1 MLISCNR
8 LKKYIKNAQDI
19 DFLHIWDDFTL
30 RVAEVEG
37 VQVKGNDMDNVV
49 TAKIVSCEKHPESD
63 KLSLLKV
70 SDGEKEYN
78 IVCGAPNVRVG
89 LIGALV
95 RDGGMVSGFK
105 IKTRKLAGYPSEG
118 MMCAV
123 DELGIGTDHEG
134 ILELPGDTPIG
145 VDFKKLYP
153 VEDII
158 VEIDN
163 KSLTNR
169 PDLWGHYGIAR
180 EVCAITDHELLP
192 LDLLDIPN
200 NQKDLDIKVSNQELC
215 KRYCGLKIE
224 NLQNNKTPL
233 EMQIFLH
240 YAGMRSINLFVD
252 LTNFLMLEL
261 GQPMHAFDARVV
273 KNIDVKLAK
282 EKDTYT
288 TLDGVERLLSKDT
301 LMITNGDA
309 YFGIAGVMGGLDSE
323 ILSDTTSVFLES
335 ACFDAGNIRKSAVRL
350 GLRTEASARYEKSLD
365 PNMCDVALKRLAYLL
380 KNENPDMVIA
390 SNLTDVY
397 PEPLEEKI
405 VILKKDKLKAYTA
418 IDFSDNEV
426 VKSLESLDFKVN
438 VLEDAYEVIVP
449 TFRATKD
456 VSMDADIIEEIVRLY
471 GYENIKEIPLKLELT
486 GKEEDT
492 VWNKEYDVKRY
503 LATRYSLREVHS
515 YLWYETSL
523 LKTCHLEKSGVT
535 LLGKN
540 ENNLLRDDLSL
551 SLLPIVKNNLKN
563 VDKLGIFEIGTVIVD
578 NQNKRRL
585 SILLADD
592 ESKMMNLYYEAK
604 KIVVSLFKSLKHIK
618 VDFKKGRMFDYYDEN
633 LSNEILIHKNVLGYV
648 HVFNGECTRYIGKK
662 KALVA
667 IDIDFDMYVS
677 LDPQEILYENVSK
690 YPNVTLDYTILTS
703 KDFKYEELL
712 KVLKPFNNKYV
723 KEYRLVGTYEDKEV
737 KKYTM
742 RYVLSSEEKTLETKE
757 IDKFKE
763 KFMEHIAK
771 NGLEILS

>member
-503 LATRYSLREVHS
+503 LATRYSLREIHS

>member
-503 LATRYSLREVHS
+503 LATRYSLREIHS

-763 KFMEHIAK
+763 KFMEHIEK

>member
-503 LATRYSLREVHS
+503 LATRYSLREIHS

-742 RYVLSSEEKTLETKE
+742 RYVLGSEEKTLETKE

>member
-134 ILELPGDTPIG
+134 ILELPSDIPIG

-288 TLDGVERLLSKDT
+288 TLDDVERLLSKDT

-397 PEPLEEKI
+397 PEPLEEKT

-418 IDFSDNEV
+418 IDFSDDEV
-426 VKSLESLDFKVN
+426 VKSLESLDFKVK

-503 LATRYSLREVHS
+503 LATRYSLHEVHS

-618 VDFKKGRMFDYYDEN
+618 VDFKKGRMFDYYDEK

-742 RYVLSSEEKTLETKE
+742 RYVLGSEEKTLETKE

>member
-323 ILSDTTSVFLES
+323 ILPDTTSVFLES
-335 ACFDAGNIRKSAVRL
+335 ACFDAGSIRKSAVRL

-397 PEPLEEKI
+397 PEPLEEKT

-503 LATRYSLREVHS
+503 LATRYSLREIHS

-742 RYVLSSEEKTLETKE
+742 RYVLGSEEKTLETKE

-763 KFMEHIAK
+763 KFMEHIEK

>member
-134 ILELPGDTPIG
+134 ILELPSDTPIG

-503 LATRYSLREVHS
+503 LATRYSLREIHS

>member
-8 LKKYIKNAQDI
+8 LKKYIKNASDI
-19 DFLHIWDDFTL
+19 DFLTIWDDFTL

-37 VQVKGNDMDNVV
+37 VTVKGNDMDNVV
-49 TAKIVSCEKHPESD
+49 TAKIVACEKHPESE

-70 SDGEKEYN
+70 SDREKEYN

-134 ILELPGDTPIG
+134 ILELPSDTPIG
-145 VDFKKLYP
+145 VDFKKMYP

-180 EVCAITDHELLP
+180 EVCAITNHELLP
-192 LDLLDIPN
+192 LELLELSNDK
-200 NQKDLDIKVSNQELC
+200 KDLEIKIHNPELC

-233 EMQIFLH
+233 DMQIFLY

-252 LTNFLMLEL
+252 LTNYLMLEL

-273 KNIDVKLAK
+273 KSIEVKLAK

-288 TLDGVERLLSKDT
+288 TLDGVERVLSKDT
-301 LMITNGDA
+301 LMITNGDE

-323 ILSDTTSVFLES
+323 ILPDTNSIFLES
-335 ACFDAGNIRKSAVRL
+335 ACFDAGSIRKSAVRL

-365 PNMCDVALKRLAYLL
+365 PNMCDVAIKRLAYLL
-380 KNENPDMVIA
+380 KQENPDMEIV

-397 PEPLEEKI
+397 PNPLTEKI
-405 VILKKDKLKAYTA
+405 VVLKKDKLQTYTA
-418 IDFSDNEV
+418 IHFSDDQV
-426 VKSLESLDFKVN
+426 VASLESLGFKVK
-438 VLEDAYEVIVP
+438 VLEDAYKIIVP
-449 TFRATKD
+449 TYRATKD

-492 VWNKEYDVKRY
+492 IWNKEYDVKKY
-503 LATRYSLREVHS
+503 LATRYSLNEVHS
-515 YLWYETSL
+515 YLWYDSSL
-523 LKTCHLEKSGVT
+523 LKACHLEKTGVT

-551 SLLPIVKNNLKN
+551 SLLPVVKNNLKN

-578 NQNKRRL
+578 NENKRRL

-592 ESKMMNLYYEAK
+592 ESKMMNLYYQAK
-604 KIVVSLFKSLKHIK
+604 EIVVSLFKSLKHIQ
-618 VDFKKGRMFDYYDEN
+618 VDFKKGKMFSYYNEN
-633 LSNEILIHKNVLGYV
+633 LSNEIIVNKKAIGYV
-648 HVFNGECTRYIGKK
+648 HVFNGECVRYIGKK
-662 KALVA
+662 KAMVA
-667 IDIDFDMYVS
+667 IEIDFDKYV
-677 LDPQEILYENVSK
+677 DEDANEILYENISK

-703 KDFKYEELL
+703 KDFKYDELL
-712 KVLKPFNNKYV
+712 KILKPFNNKYV

-742 RYVLSSEEKTLETKE
+742 RYILGSEEKTLETKE

-763 KFMEHIAK
+763 KFMEHVAK
-771 NGLEILS
+771 NGLDILS

>member
-397 PEPLEEKI
+397 PEPLEEKT

-492 VWNKEYDVKRY
+492 IWNKEYDVKRY

-690 YPNVTLDYTILTS
+690 YPNVTLDYTILTN
-703 KDFKYEELL
+703 KEFTYEELL

-742 RYVLSSEEKTLETKE
+742 RYVLGSEEKTLETKE

-763 KFMEHIAK
+763 KFMEHIEK

>member
-1 MLISCNR
+1 
-8 LKKYIKNAQDI
+8 
-19 DFLHIWDDFTL
+19 
-30 RVAEVEG
+30 
-37 VQVKGNDMDNVV
+37 
-49 TAKIVSCEKHPESD
+49 
-63 KLSLLKV
+63 
-70 SDGEKEYN
+70 
-78 IVCGAPNVRVG
+78 
-89 LIGALV
+89 
-95 RDGGMVSGFK
+95 
-105 IKTRKLAGYPSEG
+105 
-118 MMCAV
+118 
-123 DELGIGTDHEG
+123 
-134 ILELPGDTPIG
+134 
-145 VDFKKLYP
+145 
-153 VEDII
+153 
-158 VEIDN
+158 
-163 KSLTNR
+163 
-169 PDLWGHYGIAR
+169 
-180 EVCAITDHELLP
+180 
-192 LDLLDIPN
+192 
-200 NQKDLDIKVSNQELC
+200 
-215 KRYCGLKIE
+215 
-224 NLQNNKTPL
+224 
-233 EMQIFLH
+233 
-240 YAGMRSINLFVD
+240 
-252 LTNFLMLEL
+252 
-261 GQPMHAFDARVV
+261 
-273 KNIDVKLAK
+273 
-282 EKDTYT
+282 
-288 TLDGVERLLSKDT
+288 
-301 LMITNGDA
+301 
-309 YFGIAGVMGGLDSE
+309 
-323 ILSDTTSVFLES
+323 
-335 ACFDAGNIRKSAVRL
+335 
-350 GLRTEASARYEKSLD
+350 
-365 PNMCDVALKRLAYLL
+365 
-380 KNENPDMVIA
+380 
-390 SNLTDVY
+390 
-397 PEPLEEKI
+397 
-405 VILKKDKLKAYTA
+405 
-418 IDFSDNEV
+418 
-426 VKSLESLDFKVN
+426 
-438 VLEDAYEVIVP
+438 
-449 TFRATKD
+449 
-456 VSMDADIIEEIVRLY
+456 MDADIIEEIVRLY

-492 VWNKEYDVKRY
+492 IWNKEYDVKRY

-563 VDKLGIFEIGTVIVD
+563 VDKLGVFEIGTVIVD

-723 KEYRLVGTYEDKEV
+723 KEYRLVGTYKDKEV

-742 RYVLSSEEKTLETKE
+742 RYVLGSEEKTLETKE

>member
-323 ILSDTTSVFLES
+323 ILPDTTSVFLES

-503 LATRYSLREVHS
+503 LATRYSLREIHS

-742 RYVLSSEEKTLETKE
+742 RYVLGSEEKTLETKE

>member
-95 RDGGMVSGFK
+95 RDGGMVGGFK

-134 ILELPGDTPIG
+134 ILELPSDTPIG

-335 ACFDAGNIRKSAVRL
+335 ACFDAGSIRKSAVRL

-426 VKSLESLDFKVN
+426 VKSLKSLDFKVN

-503 LATRYSLREVHS
+503 LATRYSLREIHS

-742 RYVLSSEEKTLETKE
+742 RYILCSEEKTLETKE

-763 KFMEHIAK
+763 KFMEHIEK

>member
-418 IDFSDNEV
+418 IDFSDDEV
-426 VKSLESLDFKVN
+426 VKSLKSLDFKVN

-503 LATRYSLREVHS
+503 LATRYSLREIHS

-667 IDIDFDMYVS
+667 IDIDFDVYVS

-690 YPNVTLDYTILTS
+690 YPNVTLDYTILTN
-703 KDFKYEELL
+703 KEFTYEELL
-712 KVLKPFNNKYV
+712 KILKPFNNKYV

-742 RYVLSSEEKTLETKE
+742 RYILGSEEKTLETKE

-763 KFMEHIAK
+763 KFMEHIEK

>member
-380 KNENPDMVIA
+380 KNENPNMVITF
-390 SNLTDVY
+390 NLTDVY
-397 PEPLEEKI
+397 LEFLEEKI

-503 LATRYSLREVHS
+503 LATRYSLREIHS

-771 NGLEILS
+771 NA

>member
-37 VQVKGNDMDNVV
+37 VTVKGNDMDNVV

-134 ILELPGDTPIG
+134 ILELPSDTPIG

-323 ILSDTTSVFLES
+323 ILPDTTSVFLES

-380 KNENPDMVIA
+380 KNENPNMVIA

-397 PEPLEEKI
+397 PEPLKEKT

-418 IDFSDNEV
+418 IDFSDDEV
-426 VKSLESLDFKVN
+426 VKSLKSLDFKVK

-712 KVLKPFNNKYV
+712 KVLKPFNNKYI

-742 RYVLSSEEKTLETKE
+742 RYVLGSEEKTLETKE

>member
-323 ILSDTTSVFLES
+323 ILPDTTSVFLES

-418 IDFSDNEV
+418 IDFSDDEV
-426 VKSLESLDFKVN
+426 VKSLKSLDFKVN

-503 LATRYSLREVHS
+503 LATRYSLREIHS

-690 YPNVTLDYTILTS
+690 YPNVTLDYTILTN
-703 KDFKYEELL
+703 KEFTYEELL

-742 RYVLSSEEKTLETKE
+742 RYVLGSEEKTLETKE

>member
-261 GQPMHAFDARVV
+261 GQPMHVFDARVV

-397 PEPLEEKI
+397 PEPLEEKT

-662 KALVA
+662 KALVV

-677 LDPQEILYENVSK
+677 LDVQEILYENVSK
-690 YPNVTLDYTILTS
+690 YPNVTLDYTILTN
-703 KDFKYEELL
+703 KEFTYEELL
-712 KVLKPFNNKYV
+712 KILKPFNNKYV

-742 RYVLSSEEKTLETKE
+742 RYILGSEEKTLETKE

-763 KFMEHIAK
+763 KFMEHIEK

>member
-134 ILELPGDTPIG
+134 ILELPSDTPIG

-180 EVCAITDHELLP
+180 EVCAITEHELLP

-323 ILSDTTSVFLES
+323 ILPDTTSVFLES
-335 ACFDAGNIRKSAVRL
+335 ACFDAGSIRKSAVRL

-380 KNENPDMVIA
+380 KNENPNMVIA

-397 PEPLEEKI
+397 PEPLKEKT

-418 IDFSDNEV
+418 IDFSDDEV
-426 VKSLESLDFKVN
+426 VKSLKSLDFKVK

-471 GYENIKEIPLKLELT
+471 GYNNFKEIPLKLELT

-492 VWNKEYDVKRY
+492 VWNHEYDVKRF
-503 LATRYSLREVHS
+503 LATSYRLNEVHS
-515 YLWYETSL
+515 YLWYDSSL
-523 LKTCHLEKSGVT
+523 LKDCHLEKEGVT

-563 VDKLGIFEIGTVIVD
+563 VDKVGIFEIGTVILH
-578 NQNKRRL
+578 NENSRHL
-585 SILLADD
+585 SVLLADS
-592 ESKMMNLYYEAK
+592 EEKMKDLYYEAK
-604 KIVVSLFKSLKHIK
+604 EIVVSLFKSLKHKK
-618 VDFKKGRMFDYYDEN
+618 VEFRKDRPNSYYDEN
-633 LSNEILIHKNVLGYV
+633 LSYEILVDKKSVGYLE
-648 HVFNGECTRYIGKK
+648 VFNGTCTRYIGKK

-667 IDIDFDMYVS
+667 IDIDFDKYVEIS
-677 LDPQEILYENVSK
+677 VTEILLK
-690 YPNVTLDYTILTS
+690 ILNM
-703 KDFKYEELL
+703 KIY
-712 KVLKPFNNKYV
+712 
-723 KEYRLVGTYEDKEV
+723 
-737 KKYTM
+737 
-742 RYVLSSEEKTLETKE
+742 
-757 IDKFKE
+757 
-763 KFMEHIAK
+763 
-771 NGLEILS
+771 

>member
-8 LKKYIKNAQDI
+8 LKKYIKNAEDI
-19 DFLHIWDDFTL
+19 DFLHIWNDFTL

-37 VQVKGNDMDNVV
+37 VTVKGNDMDNVV

-78 IVCGAPNVRVG
+78 IVCGAPNVHVG

-95 RDGGMVSGFK
+95 RDGGMVSGVK

-134 ILELPGDTPIG
+134 ILELPSDTPVG
-145 VDFKKLYP
+145 VDFKSLYP

-180 EVCAITDHELLP
+180 EVCAITNHELLP
-192 LDLLDIPN
+192 LDLLEIPN
-200 NQKDLDIKVSNQELC
+200 DKEDLDIQIEDKNLC
-215 KRYCGLKIE
+215 KRYCGLKLSHL
-224 NLQNNKTPL
+224 NNNKTPL
-233 EMQIFLH
+233 DMQIFLY
-240 YAGMRSINLFVD
+240 YAGMRSISLFVD
-252 LTNFLMLEL
+252 VTNFLMLEL
-261 GQPMHAFDARVV
+261 GQPMHAFDERVV
-273 KNIDVKLAK
+273 KNIRVKLAK
-282 EKDTYT
+282 ENDKYT
-288 TLDGVERLLSKDT
+288 TLDGVERTLSKDT
-301 LMITNGDA
+301 LMITNGDK

-323 ILSDTTSVFLES
+323 ILPDTTSIFIES
-335 ACFDAGNIRKSAVRL
+335 ANFDAGSIRKSAVRL

-365 PNMCDVALKRLAYLL
+365 PNMCDLAIKRLAYLL
-380 KNENPDMVIA
+380 KQENPDMVIA
-390 SNLTDVY
+390 SNLTDIY
-397 PEPLEEKI
+397 PEPLKEKT
-405 VILKKDKLKAYTA
+405 VVLRKDTLKTYTA
-418 IDFSDNEV
+418 IDFKDQEV
-426 VKSLESLDFKVN
+426 VKSLESLGFKVK
-438 VLEDAYEVIVP
+438 VLEDAYEVLVP
-449 TFRATKD
+449 TYRATKD
-456 VSMDADIIEEIVRLY
+456 ISMDADIIEEIVRLY

-503 LATRYSLREVHS
+503 LATRYSLNEVHS
-515 YLWYETSL
+515 YLWYDTSFL
-523 LKTCHLEKSGVT
+523 RACHLEKTGVS

-540 ENNLLRDDLSL
+540 ENNILRDDLSL
-551 SLLPIVKNNLKN
+551 SLLPVVKNNLKN
-563 VDKLGIFEIGTVIVD
+563 VDRLGIFEIGTVIID
-578 NQNKRRL
+578 NENKRRL

-592 ESKMMNLYYEAK
+592 ESKMASIYSKAK
-604 KIVVSLFKSLKHIK
+604 EVVVSLFKALKHLP
-618 VDFKKGRMFDYYDEN
+618 VEFKKGTKDTYNDEK
-633 LSNEILIHKNVLGYV
+633 LSYEILVNKKTIGYV
-648 HVFNGECTRYIGKK
+648 LVFNGECTRYIGKK

-667 IDIDFDMYVS
+667 VDIDFDLYADLKVS
-677 LDPQEILYENVSK
+677 EICYETISK
-690 YPNVTLDYTILTS
+690 YPTVTLDYTILTN
-703 KDFKYEELL
+703 KDFKYEDLL
-712 KVLKPFNNKYV
+712 KILRPFNNKYV
-723 KEYRLVGTYEDKEV
+723 KEYKLVGTYEDREV

-742 RYVLSSEEKTLETKE
+742 RYILGSEDKTLEAKE

-763 KFMEHIAK
+763 KFMDHITK

>member
-233 EMQIFLH
+233 EMQIFLY

-288 TLDGVERLLSKDT
+288 TLDGVERILSKDT

-323 ILSDTTSVFLES
+323 ILPDTTSVFLES

-397 PEPLEEKI
+397 PEPLEEKT

-523 LKTCHLEKSGVT
+523 LKTCHLEKNGVT

-592 ESKMMNLYYEAK
+592 ESEMMNLYYEAK
-604 KIVVSLFKSLKHIK
+604 RIVVSLFKSLKHIK

-742 RYVLSSEEKTLETKE
+742 RYVLGSEEKTLETKE

>member
-37 VQVKGNDMDNVV
+37 VTVKGNDIDNVV

-89 LIGALV
+89 LIGVLV
-95 RDGGMVSGFK
+95 RDGGMVSGVK

-123 DELGIGTDHEG
+123 DELGIGTDHDG
-134 ILELPGDTPIG
+134 ILELPSDTPIG

-153 VEDII
+153 IEDII

-200 NQKDLDIKVSNQELC
+200 NQQDLDIKVSNQELC

-224 NLQNNKTPL
+224 NLQNNKTPI
-233 EMQIFLH
+233 EMQIFLY

-288 TLDGVERLLSKDT
+288 TLDGVERILSKDT

-323 ILSDTTSVFLES
+323 ILPDTTSVFLES
-335 ACFDAGNIRKSAVRL
+335 ACFDAGSIRKSAVRL

-365 PNMCDVALKRLAYLL
+365 PNMCDVAIKRLAYLL

-390 SNLTDVY
+390 SNLTDIY
-397 PEPLEEKI
+397 PEPLKEKT

-418 IDFSDNEV
+418 IDFSDDEV
-426 VKSLESLDFKVN
+426 VKSLESLDFKVK
-438 VLEDAYEVIVP
+438 VLDDAYEVIVP

-456 VSMDADIIEEIVRLY
+456 ISMDADIIEEIVRLY

-523 LKTCHLEKSGVT
+523 LKSCHLEKNGVT
-535 LLGKN
+535 LFGKN
-540 ENNLLRDDLSL
+540 ENTLLRDDLSL

-563 VDKLGIFEIGTVIVD
+563 VDRLGIFEIGTVIVD
-578 NQNKRRL
+578 NQ
-585 SILLADD
+585 
-592 ESKMMNLYYEAK
+592 
-604 KIVVSLFKSLKHIK
+604 
-618 VDFKKGRMFDYYDEN
+618 GRMFDYYDEN
-633 LSNEILIHKNVLGYV
+633 LSNEILVHKNVLGYV
-648 HVFNGECTRYIGKK
+648 HVFNGECTRYVGKK
-662 KALVA
+662 KAMVV

-677 LDPQEILYENVSK
+677 LDVQEILYENVSK

-703 KDFKYEELL
+703 KDFKYEDLL
-712 KVLKPFNNKYV
+712 KILKPFNNKYV

-742 RYVLSSEEKTLETKE
+742 RYILGSEEKTLETKE

-771 NGLEILS
+771 KGLEILS